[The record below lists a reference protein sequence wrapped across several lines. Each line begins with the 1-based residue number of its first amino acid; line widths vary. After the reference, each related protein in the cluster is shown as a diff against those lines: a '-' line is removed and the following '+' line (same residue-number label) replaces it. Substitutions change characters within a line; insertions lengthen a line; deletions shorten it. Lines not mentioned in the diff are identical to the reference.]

1 MSVYHVFLI
10 YRDMWGDEWQL
21 LQYDIV
27 SAEDLHEQF
36 IEPIRTDRVFT
47 VQNYSILPSNILRL
61 HIYRSECLYA
71 EIQLPDKRSPL
82 DESHDYVQRLF
93 ESGLIEGVEPC
104 TSDFLSINT

>member
-1 MSVYHVFLI
+1 MPVYHVFLT
-10 YRDMWGDEWQL
+10 YRDVWGDEWQL

-27 SAEDLHEQF
+27 SADDLHEQF
-36 IEPIRTDRVFT
+36 IDPIRNARVFT
-47 VQNYSILPSNILRL
+47 VQSYSILPSNILRF

-104 TSDFLSINT
+104 TNDFLSTD

>member
-1 MSVYHVFLI
+1 MLMYHVFLT

-27 SAEDLHEQF
+27 SIEDLQDQF
-36 IEPIRTDRVFT
+36 IDPIRNDRVFT
-47 VQNYSILPSNILRL
+47 VQSYSILPSNVLRL

-93 ESGLIEGVEPC
+93 ESGLIDGVEPC
-104 TSDFLSINT
+104 THDFLSINT